1 MFFDP
6 LRIAQ
11 NFLPLL
17 LSANNLFSE
26 RLIPPHS
33 TFLPVPKVRGRVGDC
48 CQSPYPKISVMLPRE
63 GGGASEELRLR
74 AQYLAEQEVGQSARA
89 QTEPLVG
96 EPLLSE
102 HFLDN
107 GVIYQSI
114 VNCVQ
119 SARWLE
125 SNLNACLL
133 YTSPSPRDRG

>member
-1 MFFDP
+1 
-6 LRIAQ
+6 
-11 NFLPLL
+11 
-17 LSANNLFSE
+17 
-26 RLIPPHS
+26 
-33 TFLPVPKVRGRVGDC
+33 
-48 CQSPYPKISVMLPRE
+48 MLPRE

-74 AQYLAEQEVGQSARA
+74 AQYLAEQEVGQSART

-119 SARWLE
+119 STRWLE
-125 SNLNACLL
+125 SNLNARLVVVLL
-133 YTSPSPRDRG
+133 DGLTHHVGSFGCGGRLFLTAIGWK